1 VTLYDV
7 YSGGN
12 NESFLAGVEIQQNQT
27 IEDNQ
32 RIAELIMKLTDPEIE
47 LFQRL
52 PGPPEKCALK
62 KTTIIWIIEW
72 VPLADQ
78 NTGVE
83 LYEWLKEQQI
93 SSPIYHRCT
102 NKIDVLSS
110 MEQVASY
117 VQETGAIPVLH
128 IEAHG
133 GMKGLEG
140 PGVKGGSEHLSWEE
154 LANPL
159 QKINFNTKCNLLI
172 VIAACT
178 GFAAITS
185 FFKGPFA
192 PFAAM
197 VGPASEIAPFSL
209 LHATKELY
217 RRLADKKANLSEM
230 AENASK
236 EAGTVTFEPESSA
249 LLAFESFAQSLIYS
263 QRPEQQ
269 KLRIERIRQLMEQET
284 LLSVD
289 EIDWRMACIYPCPL
303 ALRKQEQQKMWDKMF
318 MIDIFPENQM
328 KFGVD
333 WSVIFDIIEQ

>member
-1 VTLYDV
+1 
-7 YSGGN
+7 
-12 NESFLAGVEIQQNQT
+12 
-27 IEDNQ
+27 
-32 RIAELIMKLTDPEIE
+32 MKLTDAEIV

-52 PGPPEKCALK
+52 PGPPEKCAIK
-62 KTTIIWIIEW
+62 KPTIIWIIEW
-72 VPLADQ
+72 LPSSEQ
-78 NTGVE
+78 KRTGLE
-83 LYEWLKEQQI
+83 LYEWLKERQI
-93 SSPIYHRCT
+93 LRPIYHRCT
-102 NKIDVLSS
+102 NKVDVLSS
-110 MEQVASY
+110 IEQATNH

-133 GMKGLEG
+133 DEKGLKG
-140 PGVKGGSEHLSWEE
+140 PGATGVSEYLFWKE
-154 LANPL
+154 LADPL
-159 QKINFNTKCNLLI
+159 QKINSRTRCNLLLI
-172 VIAACT
+172 IAACT

-269 KLRIERIRQLMEQET
+269 KLQIKRIRQLMERET
-284 LLSVD
+284 PLSVD
-289 EIDWRMACIYPCPL
+289 EIDRRIACMYPCPL

-318 MIDIFPENQM
+318 MIDIFPENRMQ
-328 KFGVD
+328 FGVD
-333 WSVIFDIIEQ
+333 WSVIIDIIEQ